1 MVHILGFAVGILMI
15 AQSVLA
21 APPSAG
27 ERLAAPCAGCH
38 GTGGASPGTMTP
50 VIGGQQADYLNKVM
64 LGFAD
69 GSRPGSVMANFAKGY
84 NAEQTAQLTTAIASW
99 KWVNSPDSPKKSV
112 RKPKNIE
119 MCAPCHGSK
128 GEGGPA
134 GPRLAGQ
141 ASTYLKDAMKYY
153 REGKLTAA
161 EMGMA
166 KGLSDKEI
174 TALGDYYSKLR

>member
-1 MVHILGFAVGILMI
+1 MGKTLVAAFGIVMI

-38 GTGGASPGTMTP
+38 GTAGASPGTMTP

-64 LGFAD
+64 KGFAD
-69 GSRPGSVMANFAKGY
+69 GTRPGSVMANFAKGY
-84 NAEQTAQLTTAIASW
+84 NEEQTSLISNAIASW
-99 KWVNSPDSPKKSV
+99 KWVNSQDTPKKSV
-112 RKPKNIE
+112 KKPKNIE

-141 ASTYLKDAMKYY
+141 SASYLKDTMKNY
-153 REGKLTAA
+153 RDGKLTAA
-161 EMGMA
+161 EMGVA
-166 KGLSDKEI
+166 KGLSDKDI